1 MGRDSAANRPFLR
14 SRAHPFHCPA
24 AAAMDARTDGRRL
37 RRRCSFAP
45 KSNINSN
52 SSSFSPSS
60 SLALAMQS
68 IVYLRR
74 TDGREPTASPKTTMM
89 MKGPFYRVTAPL
101 LPSLCGPSV
110 GRQSANCRRIK
121 NARKRQARPPQWRAE
136 HGSRGSAIAVVHDS
150 GLFGGALNYTSTFSV
165 CPLVRPP

>member
-24 AAAMDARTDGRRL
+24 AAMDARTATAATVFVRAQEQHQFQFVFFFAVVIFGSGHAKYRL
-37 RRRCSFAP
+37 P
-45 KSNINSN
+45 T
-52 SSSFSPSS
+52 
-60 SLALAMQS
+60 
-68 IVYLRR
+68 
-74 TDGREPTASPKTTMM
+74 TDGRTGTNRIAKDNDDDEGAFESPA
-89 MKGPFYRVTAPL
+89 FYRVTAL
-101 LPSLCGPSV
+101 RSAV

-121 NARKRQARPPQWRAE
+121 NARKRQARPPQSRAE

>member
-1 MGRDSAANRPFLR
+1 MGRDSAANQSSLPPFACPSIPLSGGCNGRADGDCGDGVR
-14 SRAHPFHCPA
+14 SRPRATSIPIRLLFRRRHLWLWPCKVSFTY
-24 AAAMDARTDGRRL
+24 DGRTDGGTNRIAKDNDDDEGA
-37 RRRCSFAP
+37 FE
-45 KSNINSN
+45 
-52 SSSFSPSS
+52 SP
-60 SLALAMQS
+60 A
-68 IVYLRR
+68 
-74 TDGREPTASPKTTMM
+74 
-89 MKGPFYRVTAPL
+89 FYRVTAL
-101 LPSLCGPSV
+101 RSAV